1 MLIRTKLLASHLIKL
16 VSVTLVCFGIIAAL
30 IFSNQD
36 RQQIKNSYE
45 ELRNIN
51 LAAVHANRM
60 SEQIAELFI
69 LGGQEADVMEARDA
83 LLARLDRQTELVRER
98 EQLRGGDP
106 SLRDEVRQ
114 IEEMKHIVADID
126 QSRKV
131 LGAHLAAGRIQA
143 AARVY
148 SDEFENRLDQQ
159 LGELLDDAMARNRTA
174 VEGALASS
182 ERLSRQSIIMA
193 ISLVFIVAALGVANV
208 VIFERTIMSPI
219 AALVAG
225 ANAVGRGDLE
235 HVVSARAD
243 DELGHL
249 AARFNAMTRELKIQR
264 DSLLRAKETLS
275 DEVEA
280 RTRDLLDRTKELE
293 EKNERLRQVDAS
305 RANFFAD
312 ISHELRTPLTILCGQ
327 AEVTLRDEDAD
338 PAELRDALEACVRNA
353 EHMGRLVDDLLF
365 LARSEAGSIMV
376 AQDEIVLQDVV
387 DSVLLDS
394 KGLSRR
400 ADIDIRPS
408 RPSGPLIVTGDS
420 DRLHQAVL
428 IVLDNAVKFA
438 PRGSQVDVDLEAQAD
453 RAVIRVSD
461 DGPGLTKEE
470 LGCAFTRFYRGQASR
485 PRSGRGLGL
494 GLSIAKWII
503 DQHGGDI
510 FIESDPEGGARVEIS
525 IPLARVA
532 A

>member
-264 DSLLRAKETLS
+264 DSLLRAKETL
-275 DEVEA
+275 
-280 RTRDLLDRTKELE
+280 
-293 EKNERLRQVDAS
+293 
-305 RANFFAD
+305 
-312 ISHELRTPLTILCGQ
+312 
-327 AEVTLRDEDAD
+327 
-338 PAELRDALEACVRNA
+338 
-353 EHMGRLVDDLLF
+353 
-365 LARSEAGSIMV
+365 
-376 AQDEIVLQDVV
+376 
-387 DSVLLDS
+387 
-394 KGLSRR
+394 
-400 ADIDIRPS
+400 
-408 RPSGPLIVTGDS
+408 TG
-420 DRLHQAVL
+420 
-428 IVLDNAVKFA
+428 
-438 PRGSQVDVDLEAQAD
+438 
-453 RAVIRVSD
+453 
-461 DGPGLTKEE
+461 
-470 LGCAFTRFYRGQASR
+470 Y
-485 PRSGRGLGL
+485 
-494 GLSIAKWII
+494 
-503 DQHGGDI
+503 
-510 FIESDPEGGARVEIS
+510 
-525 IPLARVA
+525 
-532 A
+532 

>member
-16 VSVTLVCFGIIAAL
+16 VSVMLVCFGIIAAL

-51 LAAVHANRM
+51 LAAIHANRM

-69 LGGQEADVMEARDA
+69 LGGQEPDLVEARDA
-83 LLARLDRQTELVRER
+83 LLARLDRQANLIREHER
-98 EQLRGGDP
+98 LPDDQATLP
-106 SLRDEVRQ
+106 DEFRQ
-114 IEEMKHIVADID
+114 IDEMKRIVTEID

-131 LGAHLAAGRIQA
+131 LGAHLAAGRTEEA
-143 AARVY
+143 TRVY
-148 SDEFENRLDQQ
+148 SDEFENRLDHQ
-159 LGELLDDAMARNRTA
+159 LGELLDQAMERQRMG
-174 VEGALASS
+174 VESALVSS
-182 ERLSRQSIIMA
+182 ERLTHRSIIMA
-193 ISLVFIVAALGVANV
+193 VSLVVIVAALGITNV
-208 VIFERTIMSPI
+208 IIFERTIMSPI
-219 AALVAG
+219 ATLVTG
-225 ANAVGRGDLE
+225 ANTVGRGDLE
-235 HVVSARAD
+235 HMVSVRAD

-249 AARFNAMTRELKIQR
+249 AARFNAMTRELKAQR
-264 DSLLRAKETLS
+264 DALLDAKANLS
-275 DEVEA
+275 DKVEA
-280 RTRDLLDRTKELE
+280 RTGELRDRTQELE
-293 EKNERLRQVDAS
+293 EKNDRLRQVDAS

-312 ISHELRTPLTILCGQ
+312 ISHELRTPLTILRGQ

-376 AQDEIVLQDVV
+376 ARDEIVLQDVV
-387 DSVLLDS
+387 DSVVLDS

-400 ADIDIRPS
+400 ADITIKPS
-408 RPSGPLIVTGDS
+408 RPSGPLIVIGDS

-453 RAVIRVSD
+453 RAVIRVRD
-461 DGPGLTKEE
+461 AGPGMTREE

-503 DQHGGDI
+503 DQHEGDI
-510 FIESDPEGGARVEIS
+510 FIESEPEGGARVEIS